1 MVAATLEGTLSGLG
15 RAMVQRDL
23 LLERDAEAIQSQAKI
38 AGIRFVETAHSRQK
52 LKETEIA
59 GSFRVWIS
67 PRSAFR
73 RTAG

>member
-38 AGIRFVETAHSRQK
+38 AGIRFVEQLILGKK

-59 GSFRVWIS
+59 GSFRVWTS

>member
-38 AGIRFVETAHSRQK
+38 AGIRFVEQLILGKK